1 MLETRAEPDF
11 YSVMICIKKS
21 AVMNV
26 QDYPWVLVIYDDDN
40 NDNRQI
46 LIKKAS
52 SHKLLAPVS

>member
-1 MLETRAEPDF
+1 MLETRAKPDF
-11 YSVMICIKKS
+11 YSVMICIKKF

-52 SHKLLAPVS
+52 SLKLLAPVS